1 MTEAELVEF
10 VTQYYPE
17 WSVSQQE
24 YQPTDIG
31 SMNANMDLFKDE
43 SGLIKDWVLGLLTDS
58 MDMGALQPVNEFDEE
73 PPATPMSDWYMSSGN
88 YEEMFTSLSN
98 RETPETAAY
107 NQYIREG
114 LPDFEMDEPNKPSR
128 FNELLNVAKQVLPE
142 IAGVSAYEQR
152 RDFAAAN
159 PTGLSPLQE
168 DLQAAGIFTGPTP
181 DEWYSDSILQ
191 DRENASASLQEFER
205 LQALQDAFVE
215 EEDRFAG
222 SNPHQ
227 GALDAFLAS
236 QAPGTPEATP
246 EATTAAPSG
255 GGPRADAEILELAEG
270 MTDGGFMKTVGS
282 FFDPYS
288 HVEHPD
294 SFESGDAGAGTFEG
308 FNPFKWINDD
318 VVGPWAGVADEVM
331 KPWLG
336 NSWVYQQLG
345 KGADDT
351 PEPAPDRESWRG
363 DPRDKRS
370 HVGKVA
376 DWDYQ
381 KKMYEQTAG
390 GRSKRKE
397 PQDQKYFDAKRDSVW
412 NAMKLDIEERAIAQA
427 RGSNNIQKQQILD
440 RFLGLPRG

>member
-17 WSVSQQE
+17 WSVSKQE

-114 LPDFEMDEPNKPSR
+114 LPDFEMDQPNKPTR

-142 IAGVSAYEQR
+142 IAGFSAYEQR

-191 DRENASASLQEFER
+191 DRENALASQQEFER
-205 LQALQDAFVE
+205 LQARQDASVE
-215 EEDRFAG
+215 DEDRFAG

-227 GALDAFLAS
+227 GALEAFLAS
-236 QAPGTPEATP
+236 QAPGTPEATTGELREP
-246 EATTAAPSG
+246 HGGGGGMWGQEGEFLGSVGPAIAGMFSG
-255 GGPRADAEILELAEG
+255 GDSYAP
-270 MTDGGFMKTVGS
+270 
-282 FFDPYS
+282 P
-288 HVEHPD
+288 PD
-294 SFESGDAGAGTFEG
+294 HGDGAGMIGQRGELFG
-308 FNPFKWINDD
+308 SLNPMNWSMFGGGGSAPN
-318 VVGPWAGVADEVM
+318 PA
-331 KPWLG
+331 
-336 NSWVYQQLG
+336 
-345 KGADDT
+345 
-351 PEPAPDRESWRG
+351 PEQWDGTPDRESWRG

-397 PQDQKYFDAKRDSVW
+397 QQDQKYFDAKRDSVW